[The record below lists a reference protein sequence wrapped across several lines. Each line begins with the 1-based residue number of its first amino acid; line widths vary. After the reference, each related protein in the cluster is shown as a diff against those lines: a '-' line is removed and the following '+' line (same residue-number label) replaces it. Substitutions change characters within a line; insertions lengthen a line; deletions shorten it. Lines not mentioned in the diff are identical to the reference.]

1 MPRHDQ
7 WHKVQQLCGNL
18 QGLTQGPMM
27 FNVFINNLGDGTECI
42 LSKFAQNTKL
52 GGTVQGDVDGAE
64 KQGDRNLMKFNK
76 KKYGLASEVE

>member
-18 QGLTQGPMM
+18 QGLTQGPMT
-27 FNVFINNLGDGTECI
+27 FNVVINNLGDRTECI

-52 GGTVQGDVDGAE
+52 GVLCRGMSMGQRNRVTGT
-64 KQGDRNLMKFNK
+64 
-76 KKYGLASEVE
+76 S